1 MSCHEAH
8 EAPLGLGISQ
18 IIQWRNL
25 IMNGSKKKRVIVVE
39 AKKTLENPTYQKRL
53 WLAARNMGISRREWP
68 NIIADAIYNFDGDIM
83 VGNGMRWPIPL
94 VDDVLGD
101 PRWFSYYFEE
111 VEGKPRREVRLI
123 ERLRLLDLYFKI
135 KHPNIARHFD
145 K

>member
-1 MSCHEAH
+1 MKS
-8 EAPLGLGISQ
+8 
-18 IIQWRNL
+18 R
-25 IMNGSKKKRVIVVE
+25 KKRVVFVTE
-39 AKKTLENPTYQKRL
+39 AKKFKNPTYQKRL

-68 NIIADAIYNFDGDIM
+68 NVIADAIYNFDGDIM
-83 VGNGMRWPIPL
+83 VSNGMRWPIPL

-111 VEGKPRREVRLI
+111 DEEGEPLRDVRLI